1 MSSKIYFNNNQNK
14 ILQFSV
20 RAVSEAYRFVS
31 PKGAKKQL
39 RRLLL
44 TPQKRKPDIIPGNIS
59 SDKITTQYGDIMTYS
74 IGEGPEILFIHGWSG
89 SGSQFFG
96 LMEAV
101 ANMGYRAVTYDHY
114 KHGNSG
120 GNENNYPLFVKS
132 IGILAGKLYE
142 KDSLACIVSHSMGC
156 SATLDLFK
164 GSPFPHF
171 LIAPLFNFYD
181 ELETRVTG
189 IGISQGFFDE
199 IVSSIETDYE
209 MSVKDHD
216 SIKDISQIRSPIQII
231 HSQSDKFALHKYS
244 QDIAE
249 KHDNIQLNT
258 IDNIGH
264 MRIVSVPETEKA
276 LVSFLNRL

>member
-1 MSSKIYFNNNQNK
+1 MSSKIYFNNKQNRA
-14 ILQFSV
+14 LQLSV
-20 RAVSEAYRFVS
+20 RAISEAYRFVS

-44 TPQKRKPDIIPGNIS
+44 TPQKRKPDTVPDNIS
-59 SDKITTQYGDIMTYS
+59 SDAIETPYGNIMTYA

-89 SGSQFFG
+89 SGSQFFS
-96 LMEAV
+96 LMETV
-101 ANMGYRAVTYDHY
+101 ANMGYRAITYDHY

-132 IGILAGKLYE
+132 IDMLAGKLYD
-142 KDSLACIVSHSMGC
+142 KNSLACIVSHSMGC

-164 GSPFPHF
+164 GSTSPHF

-189 IGISQGFFDE
+189 IGISQNFFDE
-199 IVSSIETDYE
+199 IVSSIEIDYE

-216 SIKDISQIRSPIQII
+216 SLKDITQIKSPIQII
-231 HSQSDKFALHKYS
+231 HSRSDKFALHKYS
-244 QDIAE
+244 KEIAE
-249 KHDNIQLNT
+249 KHSNIQLNT

-264 MRIVSVPETEKA
+264 MRIVSVPETENT
-276 LVSFLNRL
+276 LVNFLKSL